1 MIITHPW
8 LFNAIVAL
16 FIAFTS
22 GWLVFVLLNR
32 RHDLLRQKIYEL
44 EADKELLRR
53 NLQKI
58 EEETGYRSGTPA
70 TVISIHQQKVFN
82 QGG

>member
-22 GWLVFVLLNR
+22 GWLVFVILNR
-32 RHDLLRQKIYEL
+32 RQDALRLKIYQL

-53 NLQKI
+53 NIQKI
-58 EEETGYRSGTPA
+58 EEETGYRSNQHA
-70 TVISIHQQKVFN
+70 TVISIRQQKLFN